1 MSKKNL
7 EDRVN
12 NLRYIKHTLTI
23 VCINLYNK
31 KNVEIRTFKDSN
43 IPKHQDYT
51 WSLFV
56 FDDQYL
62 QVRLVIEIR

>member
-1 MSKKNL
+1 MQDSSHEQENL

-23 VCINLYNK
+23 VCINVYNK

-43 IPKHQDYT
+43 IPKHQDCT
-51 WSLFV
+51 
-56 FDDQYL
+56 
-62 QVRLVIEIR
+62 

>member
-1 MSKKNL
+1 MGKKNL

-51 WSLFV
+51 
-56 FDDQYL
+56 
-62 QVRLVIEIR
+62 